1 LTDNDLL
8 VQRQWLLL
16 APAVPEMVCS
26 DHEASRK
33 VTTMFSAFRP
43 YRVAAVAV
51 AAWVSLLGA
60 AAGTAGVLPGR
71 HATQDASDQARM
83 RQHNIALVTTALQ
96 VVFTEHRIDQIDRY
110 FSPDFV
116 QHSPLVTDPGRDG
129 LKQWLARTV
138 AAIPDLTYTSN
149 QVLAD
154 GDRVITFSTVTGTIV
169 NDMPEYGIKANGQKL
184 TVLTAHIFRVAGNQ
198 IVEHW
203 EVVDTGPLVKIALG
217 VG

>member
-1 LTDNDLL
+1 
-8 VQRQWLLL
+8 
-16 APAVPEMVCS
+16 
-26 DHEASRK
+26 
-33 VTTMFSAFRP
+33 MFSAFRP
-43 YRVAAVAV
+43 ARIAAVTV
-51 AAWVSLLGA
+51 AAWLSLVGA
-60 AAGTAGVLPGR
+60 AAGTAGTLPTHGT
-71 HATQDASDQARM
+71 AQVTVDQARL

-110 FSPDFV
+110 FSPDFA
-116 QHSPLVTDPGRDG
+116 QHSPLVADPGRDG

-149 QVLAD
+149 QIFAD
-154 GDRVITFSTVTGTIV
+154 HDRVITFSTVTGTIV

-184 TVLTAHIFRVAGNQ
+184 AVLTAHIFRVADNQ
-198 IVEHW
+198 IAEHW

>member
-1 LTDNDLL
+1 MT
-8 VQRQWLLL
+8 V
-16 APAVPEMVCS
+16 
-26 DHEASRK
+26 
-33 VTTMFSAFRP
+33 FSAFRP
-43 YRVAAVAV
+43 YRMVAV
-51 AAWVSLLGA
+51 TAAAWMSLFGA
-60 AAGTAGVLPGR
+60 TAGGAGVLPTH
-71 HATQDASDQARM
+71 HAAEAAADQARL
-83 RQHNIALVTTALQ
+83 RQCNIALVTTALR

-110 FSPDFV
+110 FAPDFV
-116 QHSPLVTDPGRDG
+116 QHSPLVADPGRNG

-169 NDMPEYGIKANGQKL
+169 NDLPEYGIKANGQKL
-184 TVLTAHIFRVAGNQ
+184 NILTAHIFRVTDNQ
-198 IVEHW
+198 IAEHW